1 MTNLS
6 SSKKSNKY
14 YYGDS
19 EAILR
24 LTKFKNNSKKQSKVN
39 VFKYQAR
46 VNSLEKSRM
55 RKNILLSLSGL
66 ALFLAACASVA

>member
-1 MTNLS
+1 MKNLS

-14 YYGDS
+14 YYDDS

-24 LTKFKNNSKKQSKVN
+24 LTKFSNNSKKPSKVN

-55 RKNILLSLSGL
+55 RKSILLSLSGL

>member
-1 MTNLS
+1 MKNLS
-6 SSKKSNKY
+6 SSKKLNKY
-14 YYGDS
+14 YYDDN
-19 EAILR
+19 EALLR
-24 LTKFKNNSKKQSKVN
+24 LTKVVKNSKKTPKVN

-55 RKNILLSLSGL
+55 RKSILLSLSGL